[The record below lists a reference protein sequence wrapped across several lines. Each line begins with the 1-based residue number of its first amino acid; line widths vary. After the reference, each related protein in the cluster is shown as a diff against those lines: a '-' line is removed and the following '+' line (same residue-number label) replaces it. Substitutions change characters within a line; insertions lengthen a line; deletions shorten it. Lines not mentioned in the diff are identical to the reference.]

1 MLTKG
6 KIKSLQNLKLKK
18 ERDKRGIFLV
28 EGEKSVVEVL
38 KSDFFIEEV
47 FATSDFIETYKDLL
61 NAKDRRAAKVEEG
74 ELEAVGSFEHNTSAV
89 AVVKQKKRDVIPEI
103 KTGITLVLDDIRD
116 PGNLGTILRIA
127 DWYGIKQIIAS
138 IGSVDMYNN
147 KAIAASMGSFT
158 RIPIFYTNLFTF
170 LKQNKLPVFG
180 AYLDGKNVY
189 KTTFPKDGILL
200 IGNESNGIS
209 GELKEFVKEKIT
221 ISKVGNAESLN
232 ASVATGILLDN
243 WIRSIV

>member
-6 KIKSLQNLKLKK
+6 KIKSLQNLKVKK

-28 EGEKSVVEVL
+28 EGEKSVVEAL

-47 FATSDFIETYKDLL
+47 FATSAFIETHKDLL
-61 NAKDRRAAKVEEG
+61 NARDRRAAKVEEG
-74 ELEAVGSFEHNTSAV
+74 ELENIGSFEHNTSAV
-89 AVVKQKKRDVIPEI
+89 AIVKQKKRDVVPEI

-243 WIRSIV
+243 WIRSIA

>member
-6 KIKSLQNLKLKK
+6 KIKSLQNLKIKK

-47 FATSDFIETYKDLL
+47 FATNDFIETHKDLL

-89 AVVKQKKRDVIPEI
+89 AVVKQKKRDVLPEI
-103 KTGITLVLDDIRD
+103 KTGLTLVLDDIRD
-116 PGNLGTILRIA
+116 PGNLGTIIRIA

-138 IGSVDMYNN
+138 VGSVDMYNN

-158 RIPIFYTNLFTF
+158 RIPVFYTNLFTF
-170 LKQNKLPVFG
+170 LKGTKLPVFG
-180 AYLDGKNVY
+180 AYLEGKDVHQ
-189 KTTFPKDGILL
+189 TTFPKDGILL

-209 GELKEFVKEKIT
+209 PELKEFVSEKIT
-221 ISKVGNAESLN
+221 IGKFGKAESLN
-232 ASVATGILLDN
+232 ASVATGILIDN
-243 WIRSIV
+243 WMKALR